1 MSIQEKSARPA
12 LESQVRRTIQKYE
25 MLKPGD
31 HVVVAVSGGAD
42 STALLLC
49 LNALASEFNLSL
61 TVAHLNHQIRAAEA
75 DADEEFVRELAA
87 RMRLP
92 FVSETAEVK
101 QQAMASRSNLEELA
115 RWKRYEFLRRT
126 ASQVKAQKIAVGH
139 NMDDQAETA
148 LFRFIRGSGLEGLSA
163 IHPVVDGV
171 VIRPLLECSRKS
183 VEEYLELQRAPY
195 REDSSN
201 LDFRHARNRIRH
213 ELIPYLEENFNPN
226 LIQTLSREALLN
238 REIWSFVKSRT
249 REAFDA
255 VHRRC
260 EGGISLA
267 VPDLLTL
274 HPALQKEVLRYAVKQ
289 CSGSLR
295 GITSRNIEN
304 LLLLC
309 RNNMSGRHFRLRRFA
324 AFREFDNLLLRS
336 SEPAGTGGY
345 AYVLEIPGICNV
357 PENGAVFICSCVG
370 KPLLD
375 RTEQNRWTHAF
386 FEPAALPKSLTVRS
400 RLPGDRYGGPGHR
413 KVKRMLI
420 NKKIPLRHRSVLPM
434 VAAGNDVI
442 WIPGFRPARA
452 YESRPGSEEC
462 VVIEMRKMEPANP
475 DDM

>member
-1 MSIQEKSARPA
+1 MPIQEKPVRPA

-25 MLKPGD
+25 MLRLGE

-49 LNALASEFNLSL
+49 LNALASEFDVRL
-61 TVAHLNHQIRAAEA
+61 TIAHLNHGIRAAEA
-75 DADEEFVRELAA
+75 DADEEFVRQLAA

-101 QQAMASRSNLEELA
+101 QQAMASGSNLEELA
-115 RWKRYEFLRRT
+115 RRKRYEFLRRT
-126 ASQVKAQKIAVGH
+126 ASRVKAQKIAVGH
-139 NMDDQAETA
+139 NMNDQAETA
-148 LFRFIRGSGLEGLSA
+148 LFRFIRGSGPKGLSA

-183 VEEYLELQRAPY
+183 VEEYLELQRAAY

-201 LDFRHARNRIRH
+201 LDLRHARNRIRL
-213 ELIPYLEENFNPN
+213 ELIPYLERRFNPK

-238 REIWSFVKSRT
+238 RETWSFVESQTKQ
-249 REAFDA
+249 AFGA
-255 VHRRC
+255 VHRRSA
-260 EGGISLA
+260 EGIHLA
-267 VPDLLTL
+267 VPDLLKL
-274 HPALQKEVLRYAVKQ
+274 HAALQKEVLRYAVKQ

-295 GITSRNIEN
+295 GISSKNIED

-309 RNNMSGRHFRLRRFA
+309 RGKMSGRHVRLHGFA

-336 SEPAGTGGY
+336 SEPPGTGGY
-345 AYVLEIPGICNV
+345 AYVLEIPGACRV
-357 PENGAVFICSCVG
+357 PENGTVFRCSCVA
-370 KPLLD
+370 KPALDKVRQDHWTGALL
-375 RTEQNRWTHAF
+375 
-386 FEPAALPKSLTVRS
+386 EPAALPKTLTVRS

-420 NKKIPLRHRSVLPM
+420 DKKIPLGRRSVLPM
-434 VAAGNDVI
+434 VAAGSDVI

-452 YESRPGSEEC
+452 YESRQGSNEC
-462 VVIEMRKMEPANP
+462 VVIEMQKTEPVNP
-475 DDM
+475 DDK